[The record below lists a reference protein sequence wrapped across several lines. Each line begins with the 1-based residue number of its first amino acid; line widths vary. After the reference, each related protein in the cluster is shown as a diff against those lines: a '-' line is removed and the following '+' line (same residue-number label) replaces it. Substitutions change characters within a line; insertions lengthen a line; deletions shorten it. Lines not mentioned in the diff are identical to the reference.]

1 VLKSNP
7 FPTAQGGYP
16 AAARAETGGTAQTYL
31 LRKLGWQ
38 GALWLALAIVSGWL
52 LLNQGIPIAFKKPL
66 LTVAI
71 AATTGVV
78 GLAIAQLGA
87 VRFVVLG
94 GRFDLFAGL
103 AFGTLAVTNL
113 GLGLLRPIAEL
124 SQLTPQV
131 SMYTLLFGQAVAAV
145 LFLVGLAS
153 ARQVIP
159 DGARRVFA
167 WRRGVIV
174 LVALVVGA
182 SVLLMVGDRLPNL
195 LDPRTSD
202 LLLDTTPC
210 SRRSLARR
218 YRC

>member
-1 VLKSNP
+1 P
-7 FPTAQGGYP
+7 
-16 AAARAETGGTAQTYL
+16 
-31 LRKLGWQ
+31 LRKLAWT
-38 GALWLALAIVSGWL
+38 GARWLAPAFVSASVL
-52 LLNQGIPIAFKKPL
+52 LDHGVPIACKTPL

-131 SMYTLLFGQAVAAV
+131 SLYALLFGQGVAAV

-153 ARQVIP
+153 ASQVI
-159 DGARRVFA
+159 
-167 WRRGVIV
+167 
-174 LVALVVGA
+174 
-182 SVLLMVGDRLPNL
+182 
-195 LDPRTSD
+195 
-202 LLLDTTPC
+202 
-210 SRRSLARR
+210 
-218 YRC
+218 